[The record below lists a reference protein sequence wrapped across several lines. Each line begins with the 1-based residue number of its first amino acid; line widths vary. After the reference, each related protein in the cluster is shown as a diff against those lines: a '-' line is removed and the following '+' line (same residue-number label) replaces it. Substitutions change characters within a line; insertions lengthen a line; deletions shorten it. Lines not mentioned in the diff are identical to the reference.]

1 MQDQRKADRNQSSG
15 TESSSSDPC
24 CEHKDAVCWSLHR
37 SHQQTRPRSHPTRPT
52 FLEGEARP
60 RECRDPSTVRLGTM
74 QISSSVPSCKRD
86 GWRVPRQLKRC
97 RLRQSRSPTFRRT
110 HRASKDGRL
119 LSRPFS
125 TDPLTGAAAAVPRWL
140 AAARTRS
147 GSETDSEVARKAT
160 FCGAVAGWSDVGQ
173 RTSLHPATELT
184 DGTTSGPTCRA
195 IGNLEN
201 QQSEILRIAG
211 G

>member
-1 MQDQRKADRNQSSG
+1 MQTQRLASPPPAEALPTEIKQGSDIPADPQS
-15 TESSSSDPC
+15 
-24 CEHKDAVCWSLHR
+24 
-37 SHQQTRPRSHPTRPT
+37 QQNGS
-52 FLEGEARP
+52 
-60 RECRDPSTVRLGTM
+60 
-74 QISSSVPSCKRD
+74 
-86 GWRVPRQLKRC
+86 
-97 RLRQSRSPTFRRT
+97 
-110 HRASKDGRL
+110 L
-119 LSRPFS
+119 LSRPGS
-125 TDPLTGAAAAVPRWL
+125 TDPLTEAADAVPRWL

-160 FCGAVAGWSDVGQ
+160 FCGAVAGWNDVGQ

-201 QQSEILRIAG
+201 QQTEILRIAG

>member
-1 MQDQRKADRNQSSG
+1 
-15 TESSSSDPC
+15 
-24 CEHKDAVCWSLHR
+24 
-37 SHQQTRPRSHPTRPT
+37 
-52 FLEGEARP
+52 
-60 RECRDPSTVRLGTM
+60 M

-140 AAARTRS
+140 AAARTRP
-147 GSETDSEVARKAT
+147 GSETDSEVARQAT
-160 FCGAVAGWSDVGQ
+160 LRGCCRMERRRSTNVTPPSHGVDRRHDKRANLPCHRPQ
-173 RTSLHPATELT
+173 RESAKPKF
-184 DGTTSGPTCRA
+184 SGSQVV
-195 IGNLEN
+195 NLSPIEY
-201 QQSEILRIAG
+201 SWHRKHASILKTPFFLKKREG
-211 G
+211 LRL